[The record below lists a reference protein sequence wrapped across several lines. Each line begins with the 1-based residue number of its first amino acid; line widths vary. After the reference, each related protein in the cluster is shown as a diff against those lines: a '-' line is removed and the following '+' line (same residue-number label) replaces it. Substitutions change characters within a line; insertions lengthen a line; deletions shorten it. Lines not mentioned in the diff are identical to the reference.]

1 MSKIRYYKDF
11 KEGRLF
17 IETERKAEGGRQ
29 GVRITVFVDQS
40 AEFTEFYTSREISK
54 LGGVRAIRER
64 ILGACGNS
72 IPSNIK
78 VHVLN
83 AIQNKDLFEKGA

>member
-17 IETERKAEGGRQ
+17 IETDRKAEGGRQ
-29 GVRITVFVDQS
+29 GVRITVFIDKKT
-40 AEFTEFYTSREISK
+40 EFTEFYSSREISE
-54 LGGVRAIRER
+54 LGGIRAIRAR
-64 ILGACGNS
+64 ILGACGNG
-72 IPSNIK
+72 IPNNLK

-83 AIQNKDLFEKGA
+83 AIQNRDLFEREA